1 MMNKWMRKTLVILF
15 TIATFGMVA
24 PPAALTVENRSSE
37 DSAVNLNVPQKH
49 LFEDET
55 AYWEAPS
62 KEEHISSFLEAAE
75 IQSFEKFG
83 DKIGTKIEDEFR
95 QIILPKMEEAIREY
109 AEDYSDEDIRDL
121 VISKKPADGKGE
133 KIFHLYN
140 KETGEDILRFHVRRD
155 HPPKQGYWFNFH
167 YHTHHD
173 SFQKHHELGSIY
185 WNQNMPP
192 NWMTH

>member
-1 MMNKWMRKTLVILF
+1 MNKWMRKTLVILF

-24 PPAALTVENRSSE
+24 PPAALTVEEHSSE
-37 DSAVNLNVPQKH
+37 DSTAKLTNSDKY
-49 LFEDET
+49 FFTDET
-55 AYWEAPS
+55 AYWQRP
-62 KEEHISSFLEAAE
+62 KESCISTFVEAAE
-75 IQSFEKFG
+75 VQSFQKFG
-83 DKIGTKIEDEFR
+83 DRIGTVIEDEFR
-95 QIILPKMEEAIREY
+95 QIILPKIEEAIKQYVE
-109 AEDYSDEDIRDL
+109 EYSDEDIREL
-121 VISKKPADGKGE
+121 AISKKPADGKGE

-140 KETGEDILRFHVRRD
+140 KQTGQDVLRFHVRRD

>member
-24 PPAALTVENRSSE
+24 PPAALTVEEHSSE
-37 DSAVNLNVPQKH
+37 DSTAKLTNSDKH
-49 LFEDET
+49 FFTDET
-55 AYWEAPS
+55 AYWQQP
-62 KEEHISSFLEAAE
+62 KENCLSTFVAAAE
-75 IQSFEKFG
+75 VQSFQKFG
-83 DKIGTKIEDEFR
+83 DKIGTVIEDEFR
-95 QIILPKMEEAIREY
+95 QIILPKMEEAIKQYVDE
-109 AEDYSDEDIRDL
+109 YSDEDIRDL
-121 VISKKPADGKGE
+121 AISKKPADGKGE

-140 KETGEDILRFHVRRD
+140 KQTGQDVLRFHVRRD